1 MTVTTWRC
9 LHVVMTEKHC
19 PHCKRTL
26 PTSSFHKDRKKKD
39 GLRSWCRDCV
49 RWKFTHQ
56 FLGTEAYK
64 RRLMKYN
71 ENRKAQVAKD
81 PRPQWVTQ
89 AISNS
94 KRRARKIG
102 VAYTL
107 TRDDIIAVFPE
118 ECPLLGI
125 PFAFTQ
131 GKTVPASPSLD
142 RKDSSKG
149 YTPDNVWVIS
159 AKANRIKSDAT
170 TEEISMLVENL
181 KKAGV

>member
-1 MTVTTWRC
+1 MTI
-9 LHVVMTEKHC
+9 EKHC
-19 PHCKRTL
+19 PHCDKTL
-26 PTSSFHKDRKKKD
+26 PASSFHKDKRTAT
-39 GLRSWCRDCV
+39 GLRCWCKECV
-49 RWKFTHQ
+49 SWKFKRQ
-56 FLGTEAYK
+56 FLGTDAYK
-64 RRLMKYN
+64 RRLRKYYD
-71 ENRKAQVAKD
+71 NRKVQVAKD
-81 PRPQWVTQ
+81 PRPQWITH
-89 AISNS
+89 ATANA
-94 KRRARKIG
+94 KRRAKEMG

-107 TRDDIIAVFPE
+107 TRDDIISVFPE
-118 ECPLLGI
+118 ECPLLGM